1 MTAHERIMAIL
12 DKRGITREDIVRR
25 VEAHQPKGGR
35 RQACDLV
42 SYSYTINM
50 VAAMMELMADKK

>member
-12 DKRGITREDIVRR
+12 NRRGITREDIVRR

-42 SYSYTINM
+42 GYSYTINTA
-50 VAAMMELMADKK
+50 AAMLELVVDGK